1 MNHKHAN
8 TLQYK
13 AAQLVQIFDSHA
25 TIINCFQLP
34 INLENVLLNLQV
46 DLCLWTHPGGLC

>member
-1 MNHKHAN
+1 MNLASMQ

-13 AAQLVQIFDSHA
+13 AAQVSTDFDSHA

-34 INLENVLLNLQV
+34 VNLENVLLNLQV
-46 DLCLWTHPGGLC
+46 DLCFWTHPGALC